1 MIQLCDRYNC
11 TGCCACANACP
22 HNAITM
28 IDDYEGFL
36 QPVVNSE
43 LCVSCGICQKVCP
56 VISPYDFKDHIMQSY
71 AAYAKDSGI
80 RQRGSSGG
88 LFTIFANNIFKQSG
102 AVVGAAFDDSHV
114 VRHMVVDKESEL
126 SKLQGSKYV
135 QSIIGFVLKD
145 IKRRLVRGQKILF
158 VGTPCQVAGLLNYL
172 QRRYENLYTI
182 DLVCHGVPSPK
193 LFAHYIEFLKHKYP
207 NFYSF
212 SFRDLKRQ
220 NCSSSSSSF
229 KNPKSGEISTKVL
242 YGEDM
247 AYYSLF
253 IGNYVNRECCYKCC
267 YAQHEHR
274 IGDITLADF
283 WGLGKVVPYNR
294 DKSMGVSFVSINTPK
309 GRELFDSVK
318 SEIEYEERPVEET
331 IVGGN
336 TQLEHPAVRPTIR
349 DGVYKQVYTTDWT
362 DLVKKLNLPLK
373 KKTTLMRR
381 LRNKV
386 SKILDL

>member
-11 TGCCACANACP
+11 TGCSACANACP
-22 HNAITM
+22 QNAITM
-28 IDDYEGFL
+28 TADYEGFL
-36 QPVVNSE
+36 QPTINSE
-43 LCVSCGICQKVCP
+43 SCVSCGICQKVCP
-56 VISPYDFKDHIMQSY
+56 VISPYDFSEHVMHSF
-71 AAYAKDSGI
+71 AAYACDTEI

-88 LFTIFANNIFKQSG
+88 MFTIFAKYVLKQSG
-102 AVVGAAFDDSHV
+102 AVFGAAFDDSHEV
-114 VRHMVVDKESEL
+114 HHIVVDSEFEL

-135 QSIIGFVLKD
+135 QSIIGSVPRD
-145 IKRRLVRGQKILF
+145 IKNRLSRGQNVLF

-172 QRRYENLYTI
+172 HRPYANLYTI

-193 LFAHYIEFLKHKYP
+193 LFAHYIAFLKNKYP

-212 SFRDLKRQ
+212 SFRDLRRQ

-229 KNPKSGEISTKVL
+229 KNPKTGEISTKVL

-253 IGNYVNRECCYKCC
+253 IGNYVNRECCYKCY

-283 WGLGKVVPYNR
+283 WGLGKVVPYNH

-309 GRELFDSVK
+309 GGKLFDSVK
-318 SEIEYEERPVEET
+318 SEIEYEERSVEET

-336 TQLEHPAVRPTIR
+336 AQLEHPAERPTIR
-349 DGVYKQVYTTDWT
+349 DGIYKQVYTTDWK
-362 DLVKKLNLPLK
+362 DLVKKLNLQLK
-373 KKTTLMRR
+373 KKSTLANR